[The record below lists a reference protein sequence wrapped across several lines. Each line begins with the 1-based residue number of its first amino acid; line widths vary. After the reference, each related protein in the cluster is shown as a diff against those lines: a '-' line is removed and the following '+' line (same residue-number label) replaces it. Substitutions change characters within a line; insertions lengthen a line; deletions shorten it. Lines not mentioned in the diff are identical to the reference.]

1 MCVHDLIEEGGR
13 EWRRSAILEYFNER
27 DAHNI
32 LNIPLF
38 GDMKEDVPSWKFS
51 RTGEYSVKSAY
62 FYTMENLV
70 DNRELRVDGEWRRI
84 WELKIP
90 QKMKVFLW
98 RVARGCLPTR
108 ERLQQKGVNCT
119 NNCEHC
125 QHNFE
130 NEWHIFFGCVKAQ
143 ETWEVAGLWPQIA
156 GLFESA
162 NGFVSFFFHLL
173 QLLSQN
179 EIILFVASLWSIWK
193 RRNQKIWENIDA
205 QPLVSFQLARD
216 VIHNWQVVRNAR
228 QQQQQ
233 TGANLQLSNDGNR
246 TGIGVGNGLGP
257 AAAGHERWIPPAHG
271 TYKCNV
277 DAAIF
282 KEQNRFG
289 AGM

>member
-1 MCVHDLIEEGGR
+1 LGDGKNINVWRDAWLRDNNNSHVTTPLICGRENMCVHDLIEEGGR
-13 EWRRSAILEYFNER
+13 EWRREAILEYFNEK
-27 DAHNI
+27 DAQNM

-38 GDMKEDVPSWKFS
+38 GYMKEDAPSWKFS
-51 RTGEYSVKSAY
+51 KNGEYSVKSAY
-62 FYTMENLV
+62 FYAMENLV
-70 DNRELRVDGEWRRI
+70 DNRELRVEGKWRRI

-90 QKMKVFLW
+90 QKMKEFLW

-143 ETWEVAGLWPQIA
+143 ETWEVAGLWPQIE

-173 QLLSQN
+173 HLLSQN

-193 RRNQKIWENIDA
+193 RQDKKIWENIDA
-205 QPLVSFQLARD
+205 YPTVSFQ
-216 VIHNWQVVRNAR
+216 
-228 QQQQQ
+228 
-233 TGANLQLSNDGNR
+233 
-246 TGIGVGNGLGP
+246 
-257 AAAGHERWIPPAHG
+257 
-271 TYKCNV
+271 
-277 DAAIF
+277 
-282 KEQNRFG
+282 
-289 AGM
+289 

>member
-27 DAHNI
+27 DAQNI

-38 GDMKEDVPSWKFS
+38 GEMKEDVPSWKFS

-130 NEWHIFFGCVKAQ
+130 NE
-143 ETWEVAGLWPQIA
+143 
-156 GLFESA
+156 
-162 NGFVSFFFHLL
+162 
-173 QLLSQN
+173 
-179 EIILFVASLWSIWK
+179 
-193 RRNQKIWENIDA
+193 
-205 QPLVSFQLARD
+205 
-216 VIHNWQVVRNAR
+216 
-228 QQQQQ
+228 
-233 TGANLQLSNDGNR
+233 
-246 TGIGVGNGLGP
+246 
-257 AAAGHERWIPPAHG
+257 
-271 TYKCNV
+271 
-277 DAAIF
+277 
-282 KEQNRFG
+282 
-289 AGM
+289 